1 MTAAS
6 PAFVWL
12 ASASPR
18 RAELL
23 DRLGVAHRPLL
34 AGADEDAEALEAERP
49 GEGAEAYVVRVTRAK
64 LDAALARL
72 ARRRLERAPVL
83 AADTTVVLDGAILG
97 KPADDAA
104 ARATLARLAGR
115 THRVLTAVA
124 VADAAGRID
133 GRLSSTTVRFG
144 AVDAAAIDRYVAS
157 GEPRGKAGAYAIQ
170 GAAGAWIAELAGSP
184 SGVMGLP
191 LHETADLLRAAGLAS
206 GP

>member
-1 MTAAS
+1 MT

-34 AGADEDAEALEAERP
+34 ADAGEDSEALEAERADEP
-49 GEGAEAYVVRVTRAK
+49 AEVYVERVTRAK
-64 LDAALARL
+64 LDAALERRSRRGL
-72 ARRRLERAPVL
+72 AVAPVL
-83 AADTTVVLDGAILG
+83 AADTTVVLDGRILG
-97 KPADDAA
+97 KPSDEAE
-104 ARATLARLAGR
+104 ARATLARLSGR

-124 VADAAGRID
+124 VAGVD
-133 GRLSSTTVRFG
+133 GGVALRTSTSTVRF
-144 AVDAAAIDRYVAS
+144 ATLDADAIARYVAS
-157 GEPRGKAGAYAIQ
+157 GEPRGKAGSYAIQ
-170 GAAGAWIAELAGSP
+170 GAAGAWIVELAGSP

-191 LHETADLLRAAGLAS
+191 LHETAVLLRAAGIAA